1 MTTSRTM
8 QSLVQMYLEE
18 RRGAGFALEVPG
30 KLLMGFGCFS
40 DRLGHRGP
48 ITEQLILDWVQGC
61 AKRATPFT
69 WARRLQTIRPFA
81 RFCFR
86 LDRATYIPEQSIFG
100 RAKRRLTPHI
110 YSDREIT
117 DLLRAAGQLKPEGTL
132 RPATYKTL
140 FGLIAATGLRISEAL
155 KLRFVDLDFARS
167 VLTVRQTKFAKSRLV
182 PLHPSVTAALSRYAV
197 IRRRAIP
204 AEPKSFFFVGSSGTA
219 LPKSTVHHVF
229 QQLRKGLGWK
239 ARGSHPFPRI
249 HDLRHT
255 FICRRVQLWHEQGAD
270 IDHAMLAL
278 ATYVGHAKVSDTY
291 WYLTGVPDLMAV
303 AGRNFEG
310 FVESRRRR
318 PNE

>member
-8 QSLVQMYLEE
+8 QSLVQMYLDE
-18 RRGAGFALEVPG
+18 RHNAGFALKIPG
-30 KLLMGFGCFS
+30 KLLMGFARFS
-40 DRLGHRGP
+40 DQRGHRGP
-48 ITEQLILDWVQGC
+48 ITEQLTLDWVQGC

-81 RFCFR
+81 RFCLR
-86 LDRATYIPEQSIFG
+86 VDRATYVPEQNVFG

-110 YSDREIT
+110 YTDREIT
-117 DLLRAAGQLKPEGTL
+117 DLLRAAGQLKPKGTL
-132 RPATYKTL
+132 RPATYKAL
-140 FGLIAATGLRISEAL
+140 FGLIAATGLRLSETL
-155 KLRFVDLDFARS
+155 KLRFADLDFARN
-167 VLTVRQTKFAKSRLV
+167 VLTIRQTKFAKSRLV
-182 PLHPSVTAALSRYAV
+182 PLHPSVTASLSRYAV
-197 IRRRAIP
+197 VRQSAIP
-204 AEPKSFFFVGSSGTA
+204 VEPKSPFFVGLSGTA
-219 LPKSTVHHVF
+219 LPKSTVHYAF
-229 QQLRKGLGWK
+229 QQLRKRLGWK

-255 FICRRVQLWHEQGAD
+255 FICRRVRLWHEQGAD

-310 FVESRRRR
+310 FVESHRRR

>member
-1 MTTSRTM
+1 MTTSPTM
-8 QSLVQMYLEE
+8 QGLVQMYLEE
-18 RRGAGFALEVPG
+18 RRSAGFALEVPG
-30 KLLMGFGCFS
+30 KLLTGFACFS
-40 DRLGHRGP
+40 DRRGHRGP
-48 ITEQLILDWVQGC
+48 ITERLILDWVQGC
-61 AKRATPFT
+61 ARRATPFT

-86 LDRATYIPEQSIFG
+86 LDRATCIPEESIFG

-110 YSDREIT
+110 YTDREVA
-117 DLLRAAGQLKPEGTL
+117 DLLRAAGQLTPGGTL

-140 FGLIAATGLRISEAL
+140 FGVIAATGLRLSEAL
-155 KLRFVDLDFARS
+155 KLQFADLDFTRG

-182 PLHPSVTAALSRYAV
+182 PLHPSVTAALSRYATF
-197 IRRRAIP
+197 RQAAIP
-204 AEPKSFFFVGSSGTA
+204 ANPKSHFFVGSTGNPLAKT
-219 LPKSTVHHVF
+219 TVHWTF
-229 QQLRKGLGWK
+229 QRLRKQLGWK

-255 FICRRVQLWHEQGAD
+255 FICRRVKLWHDRGAD

-291 WYLTGVPDLMAV
+291 WYLTGVPDLMAI

-310 FVESRRRR
+310 FVEPQRRR
-318 PNE
+318 PSE

>member
-1 MTTSRTM
+1 MTTSPTM

-18 RRGAGFALEVPG
+18 RRSAGFALEIPG
-30 KLLMGFGCFS
+30 KLLMGFASFS
-40 DRLGHRGP
+40 DRRGHRGP
-48 ITEQLILDWVQGC
+48 LTEQLILDWVQGC
-61 AKRATPFT
+61 ARRATLFT

-110 YSDREIT
+110 YTGREVA
-117 DLLRAAGQLKPEGTL
+117 DLLRAAGQLTQRGTL

-140 FGLIAATGLRISEAL
+140 FGLIAATGLRLSEAL
-155 KLRFVDLDFARS
+155 KLQFADLDFSRG

-182 PLHPSVTAALSRYAV
+182 PLHPSVTAALSRYAMFRQV
-197 IRRRAIP
+197 AIP
-204 AEPKSFFFVGSSGTA
+204 ANPKSHFFVGSTGNA
-219 LPKSTVHHVF
+219 LAKTTVHWTF
-229 QQLRKGLGWK
+229 QRLRKQLGWK

-255 FICRRVQLWHEQGAD
+255 FICSRVQLWHDRGAD

-291 WYLTGVPDLMAV
+291 WYLTGVPELMAI

-310 FVESRRRR
+310 FVAPHRRR
-318 PNE
+318 PSE